1 MNKMDIFYIVT
12 SSIFVYGCL
21 IFLAIAEFSDE
32 DDPTNTTM
40 LFAAS
45 MAASVLNIVFIL
57 RCRCQ
62 TGKTTKETD
71 RA

>member
-1 MNKMDIFYIVT
+1 MNKMDIFCVVT

-21 IFLAIAEFSDE
+21 IVLAIAEFGE
-32 DDPTNTTM
+32 KDDPANTTM

-62 TGKTTKETD
+62 AGKTTKETD

>member
-1 MNKMDIFYIVT
+1 M
-12 SSIFVYGCL
+12 S
-21 IFLAIAEFSDE
+21 
-32 DDPTNTTM
+32 TTM